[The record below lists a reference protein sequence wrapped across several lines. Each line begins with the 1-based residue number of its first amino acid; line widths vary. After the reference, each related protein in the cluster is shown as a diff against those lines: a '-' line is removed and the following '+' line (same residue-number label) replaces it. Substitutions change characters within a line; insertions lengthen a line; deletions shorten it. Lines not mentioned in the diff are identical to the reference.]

1 MKKVLIISRNAW
13 SNSISTGNTLSNFFR
28 DWETEK
34 IANIY
39 CRNEKINNSICK
51 KYYRITEIDLI
62 NCLKHGGIPGKEI
75 EIENDIETKDNETSK
90 KVYSNLRKHKFVILL
105 WARELLWKSG
115 KWKNDNLNGFLDSF
129 NPDII
134 YMPIYDCFYMHDL
147 LQYCANRT
155 NAKVV
160 LFTGDDMYSLRQFSL
175 SPLYWINRLILRKKI
190 RQSIEIS
197 SKRYCLMESQAIE
210 YEGYFN
216 RPFDILIKEMSS
228 DNHPPKRQH
237 ESNTIRIV
245 YTGNIDRGRFDS
257 LYMFSK
263 ELDNFTNYV
272 LDIYSGSK
280 LTKNQIKKLEKHK
293 GVKFKGEISPEEVKA
308 AQIEAD
314 IAVHVEGF
322 GIEERLRNRLSF
334 STKIV
339 DYLSNG
345 KCIFAIGWKE
355 SSSIQYLLN
364 NGIACVATNKKDMLK
379 SLEMLSSFDYRYHL
393 ASKAYEF
400 AKNNHENGING
411 KKLIHDFNEICCN

>member
-210 YEGYFN
+210 YEGYFGK
-216 RPFDILIKEMSS
+216 PFDILIKEVSS
-228 DNHPPKRQH
+228 HGKIVRREKQRNNIQL
-237 ESNTIRIV
+237 V
-245 YTGNIDRGRFDS
+245 YTGNIDKGRYKS
-257 LYMFSK
+257 LLAIAKS
-263 ELDNFTNYV
+263 LDNFKLYRF
-272 LDIYSGSK
+272 DIYSSSY
-280 LTKNQIKKLEKHK
+280 LTQRMQKTLQKNAQ
-293 GVKFKGEISPEEVKA
+293 VKFHGEITPEEVFSVQA
-308 AQIEAD
+308 SAD
-314 IAVHVEGF
+314 IAIHVEGL
-322 GIEERLRNRLSF
+322 GVKERLRDRLSF
-334 STKIV
+334 STKLV

-345 KCIFAIGWKE
+345 KCIFALGWE
-355 SSSIQYLLN
+355 NSSSIRYLEDN
-364 NGIACVATNKKDMLK
+364 NIACVATKKEEIID
-379 SLEMLSSFDYRYHL
+379 SLRKLEKDDYR
-393 ASKAYEF
+393 
-400 AKNNHENGING
+400 
-411 KKLIHDFNEICCN
+411 KKLEERALTFALERHSEGRNFKKLSNDFEELTN